1 MTDTA
6 TTAVMSSL
14 FWLAATVAA
23 PMAAGPT
30 AGKPAHET
38 MTVRNSTTYG
48 HHVLPIGF
56 CSPAEP
62 AQFGSPESPA
72 MPASGLCSTGNII
85 LRRVTP
91 SGDTLASAGDDGA
104 IQRWDVTG
112 PARTCPPRSRHR
124 HLLA

>member
-91 SGDTLASAGDDGA
+91 VRRGARRGYLVTRSDLEPVSGIEPLTCRLQDGCSAN
-104 IQRWDVTG
+104 
-112 PARTCPPRSRHR
+112 
-124 HLLA
+124 